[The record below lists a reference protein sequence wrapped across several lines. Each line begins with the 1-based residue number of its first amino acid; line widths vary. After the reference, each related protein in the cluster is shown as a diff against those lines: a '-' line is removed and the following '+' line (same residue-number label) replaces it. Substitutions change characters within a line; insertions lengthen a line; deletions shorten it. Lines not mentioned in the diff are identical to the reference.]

1 MILAAEVSPLRIA
14 IQPLLLT
21 VLETLQVQQ
30 ALMDQM
36 PIYFQ
41 VPL

>member
-1 MILAAEVSPLRIA
+1 MILAAKVSILQIAMQHLR
-14 IQPLLLT
+14 PT

-36 PIYFQ
+36 PIYFR